1 MNGNL
6 RSVLCVVC
14 FAFAW
19 GLFPVRQA
27 LRAQEP
33 AVPADRLEGDVE
45 AEPVVAVPESGAPVV
60 ESDAPE
66 TESVPE
72 EMAGASEAWMEEMDE
87 QERETLWTVRASAL
101 YRGNMDVGIRGVSSA
116 GAAPPIAGGNRAPA
130 GIGGLGGYAN
140 RNYDNGFVYIDPGTA
155 FPGTLIPGLTWYWG
169 YRDGGQYNAAGET
182 LRFTKAGGER
192 FSQSVVRNQK
202 LEFDEETEAPGFSLE
217 LSRDWKVMGLDSSVT
232 LGFNGFWMDSVEV
245 AGEPY
250 EELVRR
256 STYRVMDTYDTSKG
270 GPPPPAP
277 YSGTYAGPGYV
288 ISNIPQARDEV
299 TTSSQTW
306 RALGRV
312 ELEVDSELYQVWL
325 GPRLDCALRDLDV
338 IRFGIQPYVSLSYL
352 DVEATRT
359 ETVQWSGGAG
369 GANSTMRRS
378 AQASEDDLLPGLGIR
393 ASVDWAFLPT
403 WAIGL
408 MGGYDWVADEVEV
421 QVGGV
426 ETEVDVSGYVIGL
439 TLVKEF

>member
-33 AVPADRLEGDVE
+33 AVPADRLEGDLE

-60 ESDAPE
+60 ESDTPE

-87 QERETLWTVRASAL
+87 QEREMLWTVRASAL

-232 LGFNGFWMDSVEV
+232 LGFNGFWMDSV
-245 AGEPY
+245 
-250 EELVRR
+250 
-256 STYRVMDTYDTSKG
+256 
-270 GPPPPAP
+270 
-277 YSGTYAGPGYV
+277 GYV
-288 ISNIPQARDEV
+288 RHVQGRTAAAGTLFRDVCRTGLCDFEHPTGQGRGDDIFADLARPW
-299 TTSSQTW
+299 Q
-306 RALGRV
+306 
-312 ELEVDSELYQVWL
+312 
-325 GPRLDCALRDLDV
+325 
-338 IRFGIQPYVSLSYL
+338 
-352 DVEATRT
+352 
-359 ETVQWSGGAG
+359 GGAG
-369 GANSTMRRS
+369 GRERA
-378 AQASEDDLLPGLGIR
+378 LPG
-393 ASVDWAFLPT
+393 
-403 WAIGL
+403 
-408 MGGYDWVADEVEV
+408 M
-421 QVGGV
+421 VGA
-426 ETEVDVSGYVIGL
+426 TTRL
-439 TLVKEF
+439 CT